1 MRILIYIFS
10 LLLIFSGTAHAL
22 KCDKCH
28 KDDKSLTKII
38 QEREVRS
45 KDELLN
51 LLRKGKMSKLHKNIT
66 DEEIEEASN
75 LLKLK

>member
-1 MRILIYIFS
+1 MKTLILIFS
-10 LLLIFSGTAHAL
+10 SILIFSGTSYAL

-38 QEREVRS
+38 QEREVKS

-51 LLRKGKMSKLHKNIT
+51 LLRKGKMSKLHKNLT
-66 DEEIEEASN
+66 NEDIEEASN
-75 LLKLK
+75 LLNLK